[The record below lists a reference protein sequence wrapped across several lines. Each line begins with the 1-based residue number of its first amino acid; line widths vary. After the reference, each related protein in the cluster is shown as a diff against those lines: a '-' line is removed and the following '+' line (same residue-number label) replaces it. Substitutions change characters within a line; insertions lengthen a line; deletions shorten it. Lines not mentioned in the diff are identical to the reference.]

1 MASIKL
7 DATKRTV
14 VRLTLV
20 TGSTLATIIGAQ
32 SLAALGSPT
41 SSTANAALPAGS
53 GFQSQA
59 PNDQQ
64 PFSGFSDDGGMT
76 LEQIGPGVFV
86 LRPSG
91 DGEDGG
97 QFLFGN
103 GDDGSFQPSSPNS
116 NQGTS
121 RLRIRTRSS
130 R

>member
-7 DATKRTV
+7 DSTKRTV

-41 SSTANAALPAGS
+41 SSTANAALPADS

-59 PNDQQ
+59 PNVQQ

-76 LEQIGPGVFV
+76 LEQIGPGLYV
-86 LRPSG
+86 LRPS
-91 DGEDGG
+91 DGEG
-97 QFLFGN
+97 QLLPGTGN
-103 GDDGSFQPSSPNS
+103 GQSLQPSSPNS
-116 NQGTS
+116 NQGS
-121 RLRIRTRSS
+121 FRPRIRTRSS